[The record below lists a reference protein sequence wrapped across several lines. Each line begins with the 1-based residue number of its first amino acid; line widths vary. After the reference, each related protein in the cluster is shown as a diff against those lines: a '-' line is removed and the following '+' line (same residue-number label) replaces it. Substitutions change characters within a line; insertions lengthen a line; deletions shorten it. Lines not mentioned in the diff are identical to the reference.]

1 MILVYILIFFTPLFS
16 LSERYHTFYEV
27 EQQLQ
32 DWNIEFG
39 ANDNP
44 WPAQY
49 PGSGIIYD
57 LSQIGVSSHDNL
69 PIYAV
74 KLSYN
79 ADQTQD
85 EPRVL
90 ILGQC
95 HAEEIYGVE
104 IAMELIDWL
113 LHPNAFYPVNYLDR
127 KMALENTE
135 LWVIPTHNPEGLLT
149 VHGDTLN
156 GDWVQD
162 EWYRK
167 NKTDINLNGIFDYV
181 YGPGNDSDGVDL
193 NRNYDFNWIFGDNK
207 YELDYGCSENP
218 SYISNFDYYRGGE
231 PFSESEI
238 QAIRDFAIEKQFL
251 LSIAYHSSRSGCVSE
266 KVIYPWLWTEDKP
279 SPDFTVVDNLG
290 RDIASFIPTQ
300 DGITTYLPSGSVS
313 RRGNAHDWFYS
324 QTGCIQYLI
333 EAGTSNMQSDDEEII
348 EDTIDRNLVGAFHL
362 INRASG
368 NNFGEIGADKYLIN
382 GLVKDFNSGEILDAE
397 VSILEMDGPML
408 KPRMTDQ
415 FGRYRRLLYPGTFTL
430 QVEAK
435 GYQTY
440 TEQNIVPSGSSFVEK
455 DIYLEPLQTYGV
467 NFNLSLPPYYDYS
480 VPLIMVLESQW
491 DVLEYEI
498 FSDNFQL
505 DLYEGSYSVTFKG
518 SDSNHV
524 VPIMDNFSVN
534 SNSENDYTFHWAKL
548 VYEGINAADWDYI
561 SGDWFIDGGGLYT
574 QYSSFYGNGQYSRIM
589 LDSTFS
595 ASNVVAL
602 ISMKYEYEWDNDYI
616 QFSFK
621 DNNDAVLSQK
631 LLSGQKYKFFDT
643 VMFGYHSGEEFNDV
657 KFDISMDTDESLH
670 YRGAIIN
677 NLQILSD
684 SGSQVC
690 NLGDANFDG
699 ALNIND
705 ILKVINF
712 ILLTDQASGYYRC
725 VSDINQ
731 DEGINILD
739 IAILINMI
747 LGE

>member
-1 MILVYILIFFTPLFS
+1 MIFLYILIFFVPLFS

-32 DWNIEFG
+32 DWDIEFG

-49 PGSGIIYD
+49 PGSGIIYE
-57 LSQIGVSSHDNL
+57 LSQIGVSSRDSL

-79 ADQTQD
+79 ADENQD

-127 KMALENTE
+127 KMAIENTE
-135 LWVIPTHNPEGLLT
+135 LWVVPTHNPEGLLT

-156 GDWVQD
+156 GEWIQD

-193 NRNYDFNWIFGDNK
+193 NRNYDFNWIFGDDK
-207 YELDYGCSENP
+207 YELDYGCSGNP
-218 SYISNFDYYRGGE
+218 SYISNFDYYRGEE
-231 PFSESEI
+231 PFSELEI

-266 KVIYPWLWTEDKP
+266 KVIYPWLWTENKP
-279 SPDFTVVDNLG
+279 SPDFEVVDKLG

-300 DGITTYLPSGSVS
+300 DGITTYLPSGSIS

-333 EAGTSNMQSDDEEII
+333 EAGTSNMQSSDVDII

-368 NNFGEIGADKYLIN
+368 NNFGEIGADKYLIH
-382 GLVKDFNSGEILDAE
+382 GLIKDINSDEILNAE
-397 VSILEMDGPML
+397 VSILEMQGPML
-408 KPRMTDQ
+408 KPRMTDN

-430 QVEAK
+430 QVKSK

-440 TEQNIVPSGSSFVEK
+440 VESDIVPSASSFLEK
-455 DIYLEPLQTYGV
+455 DILMEPLPNYNIEF
-467 NFNLSLPPYYDYS
+467 NFNFPSYYDFSSPLILSLKS
-480 VPLIMVLESQW
+480 EW
-491 DVLEYEI
+491 DTQKIEI
-498 FSDNFQL
+498 FSENFML
-505 DLYEGSYSVTFKG
+505 DLFEGSYEIELQG
-518 SDSNHV
+518 SNYNNLL
-524 VPIMDNFSVN
+524 PIQDTILVN
-534 SNSENDYTFHWAKL
+534 SNSAFDYDLKWSKL
-548 VYEGINAADWDYI
+548 VYNGINFNDWI
-561 SGDWFIDGGGLYT
+561 INSGDWYFDQNI
-574 QYSSFYGNGQYSRIM
+574 YSQSSSYYESG
-589 LDSTFS
+589 TFS
-595 ASNVVAL
+595 SMALNPAFNNSNIVTL
-602 ISMKYEYEWDNDYI
+602 IDMKYELEWDRDYFSLAYLNENGDI
-616 QFSFK
+616 LSQRHFSGHNFKNFNQFIFSFNQ
-621 DNNDAVLSQK
+621 NNSENLR
-631 LLSGQKYKFFDT
+631 LN
-643 VMFGYHSGEEFNDV
+643 MFL
-657 KFDISMDTDESLH
+657 DTDESLY
-670 YRGAIIN
+670 YRGVIVDNI
-677 NLQILSD
+677 QILSD
-684 SGSQVC
+684 SGLDMC
-690 NLGDANFDG
+690 FYGDINFDG
-699 ALNIND
+699 LLNIND
-705 ILKVINF
+705 IMKMLNYVFENE
-712 ILLTDQASGYYRC
+712 QALGYYGC

-731 DEGINILD
+731 DNGINILD
-739 IAILINMI
+739 IAILITFI
-747 LGE
+747 LGD